1 MCLSPMNTYV
11 SQTWAAGQKQYGGIF
26 VYKKYPLRMQR
37 IIIMYHK
44 SEHNKREL
52 IVKGL
57 LLFYANILS
66 IYKYTDVYSS
76 RQSYHSILISFTKIG
91 AGSRRNVW
99 PTPLAGFSRYLQ
111 LIVMIFTQ

>member
-1 MCLSPMNTYV
+1 MPFTYEHICFTDV
-11 SQTWAAGQKQYGGIF
+11 SSRPKTVWR
-26 VYKKYPLRMQR
+26 YKKYPLRMQR

-66 IYKYTDVYSS
+66 IYKYTYFIYEDWC
-76 RQSYHSILISFTKIG
+76 R
-91 AGSRRNVW
+91 
-99 PTPLAGFSRYLQ
+99 
-111 LIVMIFTQ
+111 